1 MNWYEEDEWLLAEN
15 AKGEGPRYWD
25 ALEQNRRLVNK
36 IYDEIE
42 INPGRDNED
51 LTRTAEKWRLEK
63 FAKKNRNKFVKFLS
77 YKRNKGEKILQ
88 KKDPRLHSTELLREF
103 KDNEDL
109 TRKAEKGILE
119 KFAKK
124 NRNKFVNFLSYK
136 RKKGEKILQKKDPGL
151 HSTELLRE
159 FKKTQKGGRRKSRR
173 RRRKTHKRRKTRK
186 CRKTRKRR
194 KTRKH

>member
-1 MNWYEEDEWLLAEN
+1 MNWYEEDEWLLGEN

-63 FAKKNRNKFVKFLS
+63 FAKKNRNKFVTFLTN
-77 YKRNKGEKILQ
+77 KRKKGEKIPK

-103 KDNEDL
+103 KE
-109 TRKAEKGILE
+109 
-119 KFAKK
+119 
-124 NRNKFVNFLSYK
+124 
-136 RKKGEKILQKKDPGL
+136 
-151 HSTELLRE
+151 
-159 FKKTQKGGRRKSRR
+159 TQKGGRRKSRR
-173 RRRKTHKRRKTRK
+173 RRRKSRRKSRRRRRKTR
-186 CRKTRKRR
+186 R
-194 KTRKH
+194 